1 MGDISKNFS
10 FSEFEQS
17 KTATAKGIDNS
28 IPSETVKKAITALV
42 ETVLQPLRDA
52 LGASVVI
59 DSGYRCKELNE
70 LVGGV
75 ETSQHRKGEASD
87 TRSPF
92 FTPLEIARKA
102 VELELPFDQLILY
115 PTFVHFSHKLKGKQ
129 RGQILYN
136 YRYNGDK
143 I

>member
-10 FSEFEQS
+10 YSEFEHS
-17 KTATAKGIDNS
+17 KTAIEKGIDNS
-28 IPSETVKKAITALV
+28 IPSDAIKKAVAALV
-42 ETVLQPLRDA
+42 ENILQPLRDA
-52 LGASVVI
+52 LNASLVI

-75 ETSQHRKGEASD
+75 ESSQHRKGEASD

-92 FTPLEIARKA
+92 FTPLEVARKA
-102 VELELPFDQLILY
+102 VELDLPFDQLILY

-136 YRYNGDK
+136 SRYTGEN